1 MHLEGIVALHCN
13 NDGIIYACAL

>member
-1 MHLEGIVALHCN
+1 MHLEGIAALHCN